1 MDGETV
7 KITLTAEGEVTR
19 TDAKNADIVM
29 VIDKSGSMNDKLDK
43 IKKAARNFVNNIL
56 SNTKDSDVRI
66 AIVTYDYYGK
76 YNGYNGQGSYLN
88 LGFSS
93 SKDDINKAINAIT
106 AGGGTNT
113 QAGIRR
119 AAETLRGDRTD
130 AKNMWYF
137 LQMDFQHNR
146 ILVVMELQFLNNI

>member
-43 IKKAARNFVNNIL
+43 IKEAARNFANNIL
-56 SNTKDSDVRI
+56 SNTKDSDVKI
-66 AIVTYDYYGK
+66 AIVTYDYYGYYDHYQGK
-76 YNGYNGQGSYLN
+76 GSYLN

-93 SKDDINKAINAIT
+93 SKDDINEAINGIRAK
-106 AGGGTNT
+106 GGTNT
-113 QAGIRR
+113 QAGIRKTG
-119 AAETLRGDRTD
+119 E
-130 AKNMWYF
+130 
-137 LQMDFQHNR
+137 
-146 ILVVMELQFLNNI
+146 I